1 MNYLSIILFLHI
13 LVPFCECKTTGFDSG
28 FIHTNYY
35 YNSSYCNNTPY
46 IIEIIN
52 KDKCNN
58 SLNMCV
64 NIDNHSIY
72 KTCNE
77 QHTIVSN
84 QATNT
89 LNVLLTILI
98 LFLVF
103 IFYKI
108 FCEPCV
114 DDTCRN
120 YKNRI
125 ESFFGCNQVIP
136 YSEYNHL

>member
-13 LVPFCECKTTGFDSG
+13 LVPFCECKTTDIG

-52 KDKCNN
+52 KDNCNN

-77 QHTIVSN
+77 QHTIISN

-89 LNVLLTILI
+89 INVLLTILI

-103 IFYKI
+103 IFYKLC
-108 FCEPCV
+108 CEPCV
-114 DDTCRN
+114 DDSCRN

-125 ESFFGCNQVIP
+125 ESFFGYNQVIP